1 MKRKDLDDDVD
12 DAFYFPFSKSRRLDA
27 DLFAT
32 VNEDPR
38 SAAQVFEERPSEGII
53 LMQTDD
59 LPKDPLPSGD
69 EKAIVLYN
77 PANMPPLHKS
87 PDSRDF
93 SLIVS
98 SDLIPGLRDHI
109 YSWGNSKSLKP
120 AEDRV
125 AEEENKEFS
134 NGCLAVVPWV
144 AASKFPLASREL
156 AASQSEEPMEAEE
169 VEMMDTDDN
178 GYNAGESSGF
188 GRMMEDSGG
197 LQHWQQKQLHW
208 LEPKLVQNNYT
219 PVT

>member
-1 MKRKDLDDDVD
+1 MKRKDFGEDVD
-12 DAFYFPFSKSRRLDA
+12 DAFYFPSSKSRRLDA

-38 SAAQVFEERPSEGII
+38 SAAQVFEARPSQGTIV
-53 LMQTDD
+53 MQTDD
-59 LPKDPLPSGD
+59 LRKDPLPSGD

-77 PANMPPLHKS
+77 PANMPLLLKS

-125 AEEENKEFS
+125 IEEENEEVS
-134 NGCLAVVPWV
+134 NVCLAVVPWV
-144 AASKFPLASREL
+144 ASKLPLASRDQ
-156 AASQSEEPMEAEE
+156 AASQSEPMEAEE
-169 VEMMDTDDN
+169 IEMMDTDDN
-178 GYNAGESSGF
+178 DYNAGEAPGF
-188 GRMMEDSGG
+188 GRMMEGSGG
-197 LQHWQQKQLHW
+197 LQHWQQQQHHW